1 MRDRHRDDLQEL
13 LERLL
18 GEAEAQAA
26 SEDVRA
32 GERMLELYAAPEPD
46 AHTLAQIRRHM
57 MLTFRLGRRRRRAF
71 YRSLTAAAA
80 IVVVVLI
87 ALFGRRPAGPT
98 PMAQA
103 GIIPA
108 AIWESDDVAGDDL
121 EIAYFDAEIQ
131 QIETQLRRLEAGESD
146 TDSDRLETIEMELM
160 QIDTVFWKE

>member
-18 GEAEAQAA
+18 GDAEAQAA

-32 GERMLELYAAPEPD
+32 GEHMLELYAAPEPD
-46 AHTLAQIRRHM
+46 AQTLARIRRQM
-57 MLTFRLGRRRRRAF
+57 MLTFRLGRRRRRAI

-80 IVVVVLI
+80 ILVVAMI
-87 ALFGRRPAGPT
+87 ALFGRGPAGPT
-98 PMAQA
+98 AVAQA
-103 GIIPA
+103 GIIPT
-108 AIWESDDVAGDDL
+108 AIWESDNVAADDL
-121 EIAYFDAEIQ
+121 EIAYFNAEIQ
-131 QIETQLRRLEAGESD
+131 QIETQLRRLEAGDSD